1 MLLAQ
6 LPKRLLYFTDLKW
19 KRKTLTRGITAKRWR
34 LTAST
39 GADMYKEHAQ
49 GTLPEHRKLLSYS
62 STVRPLHKNK
72 FYSESAFI
80 SPIGL

>member
-6 LPKRLLYFTDLKW
+6 LPRRLPYLTDLKW
-19 KRKTLTRGITAKRWR
+19 KRKIVTRGITAKRWR
-34 LTAST
+34 FTAST

-49 GTLPEHRKLLSYS
+49 GTLPENRKLPSYS
-62 STVRPLHKNK
+62 CTVRPLHKNK